1 MDYEL
6 HPHEASILKEL
17 KERSTPEDIA
27 KKADIPVDAVMRA
40 SSWLCTKSLIK
51 IEEKTFEEIT
61 LDKEGVLYATE
72 GLPERRLINAVLGEA
87 SLADLRKKFS
97 ESEINIALGWLNKKK
112 QARLEKGLI
121 KILDRNETAD
131 ERLLKTL
138 KEKGMMKSYELDP
151 SQKEGLELLKKR
163 KEVVKTLEKRSIWLI
178 PTEEGIK
185 TGKTITTTA
194 LSQLTPEMLV
204 SGEWKGKKFR
214 PYDAGVYIKPEYPAK
229 RHPLQRL
236 IAEIRDM
243 FCEMGFKEIRGPII
257 QSAFWNFDALF
268 QPQDHPARDM
278 HDTFYLKTP
287 KRIDIPDYDKYKKNV
302 KETHENGWTTG
313 STGWGYKWSEE
324 VARKPILRTHTTAV
338 TCRYLSTLKRQDL
351 PAKVFC
357 IGKTFRNEAVDY
369 KHLPEFYQVEG
380 IVVDENANF
389 RNLLGILKEFY
400 DRMGCKVRFR
410 PGYFPYTEMSVE
422 PEVFLEE
429 KNAWVELGGAG
440 IFRPEVVKPLLGFD
454 CPVLAWGLGLDRV
467 VALNLGLNDIRNLYI
482 GDLSSLREGKSV

>member
-1 MDYEL
+1 MEYEL
-6 HPHEASILKEL
+6 HPHEASILNEL
-17 KERSTPEDIA
+17 RERSTPEDIA
-27 KKADIPVDAVMRA
+27 KKAGIPLDAVMRA

-51 IEEKTFEEIT
+51 IEEKIFEEIK
-61 LDKEGVLYATE
+61 LDKEGVLYSAE
-72 GLPERRLINAVLGEA
+72 GLPERRLINAITEEA
-87 SLADLRKKFS
+87 SLADLRQKFN

-112 QARLEKGLI
+112 QAILEKGFI
-121 KILDRNETAD
+121 KVIDRSETAD
-131 ERLLKTL
+131 EKLLKTL
-138 KEKGMMKSYELDP
+138 KEKGIMRSYELD
-151 SQKEGLELLKKR
+151 SAQKQGLELLKKR
-163 KEVVKTLEKRSIWLI
+163 KEVIKTAEKRSIWLI

-185 TGKTITTTA
+185 TGKTITSTA

-214 PYDAGVYIKPEYPAK
+214 PYDACVYIKPEYPAK

-243 FCEMGFKEIRGPII
+243 FCEMGFKEISGPIA

-287 KRIDIPDYDKYKKNV
+287 SKIEIPDYDRFKKNV
-302 KETHENGWTTG
+302 TETHENGWTTG
-313 STGWGYKWSEE
+313 STGWGYKWSEDI
-324 VARKPILRTHTTAV
+324 AKKPILRTHTTAV
-338 TCRYLSTLKRQDL
+338 TCRYLSTLKKQDF
-351 PAKVFC
+351 PSKVFC

-380 IVVDENANF
+380 IIVDEDANF

-422 PEVFLEE
+422 PEVFIEE

-467 VALNLGLNDIRNLYI
+467 VALNLGLNDIRNLYLS
-482 GDLSSLREGKSV
+482 DLASLSAEKAV